1 MKNQDL
7 HYLLEQ
13 TVKDI
18 NRSYVPGTVERIK
31 ADPVLWK
38 KVVDLE
44 QWMNHAVLGG
54 DRNALVWAIGQYRKI
69 WRSGGPKRA
78 VLTLEVQTELPV
90 KFLGTIRE
98 ISITEAD
105 LRLLKESDEE
115 TVKKATVVP
124 VAQAQTNVIRKG
136 K

>member
-54 DRNALVWAIGQYRKI
+54 DRNALERAIGQYRKI
-69 WRSGGPKRA
+69 WRSGGDQK
-78 VLTLEVQTELPV
+78 
-90 KFLGTIRE
+90 
-98 ISITEAD
+98 
-105 LRLLKESDEE
+105 
-115 TVKKATVVP
+115 
-124 VAQAQTNVIRKG
+124 
-136 K
+136 